1 MSLTIV
7 RLYHDLLGTYG
18 DQGNA
23 EVLIHRARAREIDVE
38 LIEVAPHEPIPTQ
51 GHIYLLGGGEDGPQT
66 AALEMLSK
74 DGGLNTAV
82 DDGATVFAV
91 CAGFQIIGSSLPNS
105 VGLPI
110 DGLGLVDVETVYTQ
124 DPRSVGEL
132 VIQFHDE
139 QTDHI
144 FTGFE
149 NHQGLSILGQGVTPL
164 GHVLHGIGNGRASE
178 NSVAPEGVHMGNVFG
193 TYMHG
198 PALVR
203 NPVLAD
209 LVLASAV
216 GTLSHYHDEF
226 AEDLAAERRDTLLKL
241 RK

>member
-23 EVLIHRARAREIDVE
+23 EVLMYRARARDIQVD
-38 LIEVAPHEPIPTQ
+38 LIEVAPHEPVPRS
-51 GHIYLLGGGEDGPQT
+51 GDIYLLGGGEDGPQT

-82 DDGATVFAV
+82 DNGATVFAV
-91 CAGFQIIGSSLPNS
+91 CAGFQLIGSRLPNAS
-105 VGLPI
+105 GIPI
-110 DGLGLVDVETVYTQ
+110 DGLGIVDAETIYTR

-132 VIQFHDE
+132 VITYNGQLDE
-139 QTDHI
+139 PVL
-144 FTGFE
+144 TGFE
-149 NHQGLSILGQGVTPL
+149 NHQGLTIVGSGIQPL
-164 GHVLHGIGNGRASE
+164 GTVLRGIGNGRDGADCKS
-178 NSVAPEGVHMGNVFG
+178 PEGVHHGRVFG

-203 NPVLAD
+203 NPQLAD
-209 LVLASAV
+209 EVLASAV
-216 GTLSHYHDEF
+216 GQLTPFNDEF
-226 AEDLAAERRDTLLKL
+226 AEALAAERRHTLLK
-241 RK
+241 

>member
-23 EVLIHRARAREIDVE
+23 EVLIHRARARGLAVE
-38 LIEVAPHEPIPTQ
+38 LIEIAPHEPIPTQ
-51 GHIYLLGGGEDGPQT
+51 GDIYLLGGGEDGPQT

-82 DDGATVFAV
+82 DNGATVFAV
-91 CAGFQIIGSSLPNS
+91 CAGFQIIGSTLPNS
-105 VGLPI
+105 TGLPI
-110 DGLGLVDVETVYTQ
+110 DGLGLVDVETVYTD

-132 VIQFHDE
+132 VIAFHDD
-139 QTDHI
+139 QTEHI

-149 NHQGLSILGQGVTPL
+149 NHQGLSILGHGVTPL
-164 GHVLHGIGNGRASE
+164 GHVLHGIGNGRAGG
-178 NSVAPEGVHMGNVFG
+178 NSSAPEGVHEGNVFG

-203 NPVLAD
+203 NPDLAD

-216 GTLSHYHDEF
+216 GALEPYHDPF
-226 AEDLAAERRDTLLKL
+226 AEDLAAERRETLLKL

>member
-23 EVLIHRARAREIDVE
+23 EVLMFRARARNIDVT
-38 LIEVAPHEPIPTQ
+38 LIEVAPHEPVPTSAD
-51 GHIYLLGGGEDGPQT
+51 IYLLGGGEDGPQT

-91 CAGFQIIGSSLPNS
+91 CAGFQLIGARLPNANG
-105 VGLPI
+105 VPI
-110 DGLGLVDVETVYTQ
+110 DGLGLVDAETIYTD

-132 VIQFHDE
+132 VITFNGQLSE
-139 QTDHI
+139 PI
-144 FTGFE
+144 LTGFE
-149 NHQGLSILGQGVTPL
+149 NHQGLTILGHGVEPL
-164 GHVLHGIGNGRASE
+164 GTVLRGVGNGRDGASC
-178 NSVAPEGVHMGNVFG
+178 VAPEGVHHGRVFG

-203 NPVLAD
+203 NPQLAD
-209 LVLASAV
+209 AVLESAV
-216 GTLSHYHDEF
+216 GSLAPFIDDF
-226 AEDLAAERRDTLLKL
+226 AEALAAERRHNLLK
-241 RK
+241 